1 MALIFVVIL
10 LVVLGVW
17 ITLPF
22 IPALS
27 EYFKPKD
34 IDPVRV
40 VRDSEVR
47 ATFFADGYR
56 EFMRQHLAEPVSRC
70 LATGNSQYGKLKDG
84 TAFAVLDGNEDREAP
99 TQPDAVVVSCGSL
112 RLSPK
117 SNYPLELYA
126 RKSVVGG
133 DGGTCRAILADEDID
148 LGPECTTLRWV
159 HADRSFSAGAGC
171 SLWGRVSSGGEIR
184 LAADTVFERL
194 NARRITFGESAAPAI
209 PPPDGDRLESG
220 DLPRVIDD
228 SAGRWLVRGKL
239 DVPENRRIDANLV
252 ATGSGR
258 IGDRARITGSIKSH
272 KTLVLGRGVVVDG
285 NVVSR
290 RDIQLGEGCLIR
302 GLLLAGGSVTI
313 QEGCVFGTP
322 ETATTVSARRAVV
335 SPGVIVHGTFWA
347 HEQGRTDAAGY
358 KGGRDG

>member
-1 MALIFVVIL
+1 MGLIFLVIF
-10 LVVLGVW
+10 LVVLGFW

-27 EYFKPKD
+27 EYFRPQD

-47 ATFFADGYR
+47 ATFLADGHR
-56 EFMRQHLAEPVSRC
+56 EFIRQHLAEQVSRC
-70 LATGNSQYGKLKDG
+70 LATGNSQYGELKDG
-84 TAFAVLDGNEDREAP
+84 TSFAVLEATEDQEAP
-99 TQPDAVVVSCGSL
+99 TQPEAVIVSCGSL
-112 RLSPK
+112 RLSPE

-133 DGGTCRAILADEDID
+133 DGGTCRAILADEDIE

-159 HADRSFSAGAGC
+159 HANRSFSAGAGC
-171 SLWGRVSSGGEIR
+171 SLWGRVSAGEQIR
-184 LAADTVFERL
+184 LTTNTVFERL
-194 NARRITFGESAAPAI
+194 NARRITFGESAVSAI
-209 PPPDGDRLESG
+209 PPPDGERLESG

-239 DVPENRRIDANLV
+239 DVPENRRIDASLV

-285 NVVSR
+285 NVVSLH
-290 RDIQLGEGCLIR
+290 DIQLGEGCLIR
-302 GLLLAGGSVTI
+302 GLLLAGGTVTI
-313 QEGCVFGTP
+313 REGCVFGTP
-322 ETATTVSARRAVV
+322 EAATTVSARQAVV
-335 SPGVIVHGTFWA
+335 APGVIVHGTFWA
-347 HEQGRTDAAGY
+347 HQQGRTDAAVHQ
-358 KGGRDG
+358 GGSNG